1 VAAAGTSDPRAAAK
15 ERAGRHAASYV
26 EDGMRVGLG
35 TGSTVHFTTIALGER
50 KSDIVCVATSRAT
63 EQLAGELGLRLVP
76 PGDVDALELAIDGA
90 DQVDPALNLVKG
102 GGGAHTREK
111 VVAAMAARF
120 LVVVDETKLVDQ
132 MTGPIPIEVVEFA
145 IDVVTRDLA
154 RLGATAAPRRPTP
167 SDNGN
172 PIVDAAF
179 PPIADPVALG
189 AALSTTPGIVEHGI
203 FPAAMV
209 ERVIVAA
216 DEVRE
221 ITLPS

>member
-1 VAAAGTSDPRAAAK
+1 MAAAGASDPRAAAK
-15 ERAGRHAASYV
+15 ERAGRHAAAYV

-35 TGSTVHFTTIALGER
+35 TGSTVHFTTVALGER
-50 KSDIVCVATSRAT
+50 KPDIVCVATSRAT
-63 EQLAGELGLRLVP
+63 EQLAGELGLRLAL
-76 PGDVDALELAIDGA
+76 PGEVEGLDLTIDGA

-120 LVVVDETKLVDQ
+120 LVVVDETKLVDEIAG
-132 MTGPIPIEVVEFA
+132 TIPIEVVEFA
-145 IDVVTRDLA
+145 IDVIVRDLV
-154 RLGATAAPRRPTP
+154 RLGATGASRRLNL

-179 PPIADPVALG
+179 PPVADPVAL
-189 AALSTTPGIVEHGI
+189 AVALSSTPGIVEHGI

-209 ERVIVAA
+209 DRVIVAT

-221 ITLPS
+221 IVRPS